1 MDVGGFLSAVDPV
14 DLLLVL
20 YFMGFFVL
28 GFAQGTIR
36 RVIGIASIAFSFLV
50 AANLAS
56 PLGNF
61 LGANWTQFP
70 KGYSYMLGFLI
81 VFVTLAVVFAIIA
94 QGWYKPQPLFEKA
107 RFVDEV
113 LGGVLGVVQAGLIL
127 GCILVIL
134 GTYFLDYRNPVDPQ
148 EIPFLRD
155 LWNGLSGSAI
165 GTYFLDVLIPLF
177 FTFFGFLVPDDIK
190 SWFPGTSS

>member
-1 MDVGGFLSAVDPV
+1 MDVGGFLSQVQPV

-50 AANLAS
+50 AANLAA
-56 PLGNF
+56 PLGSF

-70 KGYSYMLGFLI
+70 KGYSYMLGFLM

-94 QGWYKPQPLFEKA
+94 QGWYKPQPLFQKA

-127 GCILVIL
+127 GCVLVIL
-134 GTYFLDYRNPVDPQ
+134 GSYFLDYRNPVDPQ
-148 EIPFLRD
+148 EISFLRD
-155 LWNGLSGSAI
+155 LWDALSASAI
-165 GTYFLDVLIPLF
+165 GTFFIDTLIPLF
-177 FTFFGFLVPDDIK
+177 FAVFGFLVPDDIK
-190 SWFPGTSS
+190 VWFPGPTS